1 MILNN
6 KTYISCHCVLNVW
19 LLFESMLCQLTDQL
33 RPQTGN
39 LLEFFSLLVYIS
51 LCLPVYENHKYCL
64 VWEHVVSVHGSDT
77 ALNRKF
83 LGIFF
88 CFYLFV
94 LILFRPINTKHKHL
108 IFWKH
113 VVSACGAAT
122 ALNRLSLGIFL
133 VKLWLYW
140 FYVFLFMKII
150 DIFLFGSTLCQLM
163 YQLRP

>member
-1 MILNN
+1 M
-6 KTYISCHCVLNVW
+6 
-19 LLFESMLCQLTDQL
+19 
-33 RPQTGN
+33 
-39 LLEFFSLLVYIS
+39 
-51 LCLPVYENHKYCL
+51 
-64 VWEHVVSVHGSDT
+64 SVHGSDT

-133 VKLWLYW
+133 VKL
-140 FYVFLFMKII
+140 
-150 DIFLFGSTLCQLM
+150 
-163 YQLRP
+163 